1 MRPQKTYK
9 LFYLYSVIFLANR
22 APGSAKKHTEHCLEK
37 IMMSSSPSR
46 PTSGF
51 GAFCMAS
58 FLLSVAYG
66 STFLLA
72 LLVKSFGGNE
82 HDAGQV
88 IATAMFSTLVAVIG
102 SGHMMN
108 RWGAARC
115 VAFAAVCLACASL
128 GFALVKGLG
137 VALLLCGLLLGLGWG
152 IFYTLGPIMVAAM
165 IEPARRTH
173 CFALLSGSM
182 LTGIGSG
189 PIAGKLAGY
198 FGLPIQTAFFCAAT
212 TAILGGLY
220 FWHLG
225 TRDEVGVANR
235 QAVNI
240 SAASAVQVLRSR
252 SVFSIVMVGLGGA
265 IFGGLGS
272 FQTSY
277 AASLGLD
284 YSLFFLCFMGAAIA
298 CRLLIA
304 GWVVK
309 RNPFAASSVLTT
321 LMLLAVLGFGQW
333 VHDSLSYGAMAALL
347 GIGYG
352 LNYSVINGLAANE
365 APPGLTA
372 QALLLFSLAYFLGV
386 FGFPFVAGKLIADG
400 GVHGML
406 FSTGL
411 IAALVW
417 IISIGRWLSSLA
429 PASVRET

>member
-1 MRPQKTYK
+1 MTSFSTNRPN
-9 LFYLYSVIFLANR
+9 A
-22 APGSAKKHTEHCLEK
+22 
-37 IMMSSSPSR
+37 
-46 PTSGF
+46 GF

-88 IATAMFSTLVAVIG
+88 IATAMLSTLAAVIG

-115 VAFAAVCLACASL
+115 VAFAAGCLACASL
-128 GFALVKGLG
+128 GFALVQGMG
-137 VALLLCGLLLGLGWG
+137 FGLLLCGLVLGLGWG

-173 CFALLSGSM
+173 SFALLSGSM

-198 FGLPIQTAFFCAAT
+198 FGLPIQTAFFCAAA

-220 FWHLG
+220 FWRLG
-225 TRDEVGVANR
+225 TRDEAGGANR
-235 QAVNI
+235 HVIKI
-240 SAASAVQVLRSR
+240 SAASAVQVLRSKAL
-252 SVFSIVMVGLGGA
+252 FSILMVGLGGA

-309 RNPFAASSVLTT
+309 RNPFAASCVLST

-333 VHDSLSYGAMAALL
+333 VHDSLSYGVMAALL
-347 GIGYG
+347 GVGYG

-372 QALLLFSLAYFLGV
+372 QSLLLFSLAYFLGV
-386 FGFPFVAGKLIADG
+386 FGFPFVAGKLIVEG

-406 FSTGL
+406 LSIGL

-417 IISIGRWLSSLA
+417 VISTGRWLGSA
-429 PASVRET
+429 VQANVRGT

>member
-1 MRPQKTYK
+1 MT
-9 LFYLYSVIFLANR
+9 A
-22 APGSAKKHTEHCLEK
+22 
-37 IMMSSSPSR
+37 SSPSR
-46 PTSGF
+46 PDSGF
-51 GAFCMAS
+51 GAFCIAS

-88 IATAMFSTLVAVIG
+88 IATAMLSTLAAVIG
-102 SGHMMN
+102 SGHMMS

-115 VAFAAVCLACASL
+115 VAFGAACLACASL
-128 GFALVKGLG
+128 GFGLVQELG
-137 VALLLCGLLLGLGWG
+137 VALMLCGLVLGLGWG
-152 IFYTLGPIMVAAM
+152 IFYTLGPIMVAAR

-198 FGLPIQTAFFCAAT
+198 FYLPIQTAFFSAAA

-220 FWHLG
+220 FWRLG
-225 TRDEVGVANR
+225 GRDEAGVGNR
-235 QAVNI
+235 QIVKI
-240 SAASAVQVLRSR
+240 SAVSAVQVLRSKA
-252 SVFSIVMVGLGGA
+252 VFSILMVGLGGA

-309 RNPFAASSVLTT
+309 RNPFATSCVLST
-321 LMLLAVLGFGQW
+321 LMLLAVLGFSQW

-372 QALLLFSLAYFLGV
+372 QSLLLFSLSYFLGV
-386 FGFPFVAGKLIADG
+386 FGFPFVAGKLIVHG

-406 FSTGL
+406 FSVGL

-417 IISIGRWLSSLA
+417 IISIGRWLDYSALS
-429 PASVRET
+429 SVRGT

>member
-1 MRPQKTYK
+1 
-9 LFYLYSVIFLANR
+9 
-22 APGSAKKHTEHCLEK
+22 
-37 IMMSSSPSR
+37 MSFSSLSR
-46 PTSGF
+46 PASEF
-51 GAFCMAS
+51 GAFCTAS

-88 IATAMFSTLVAVIG
+88 IATAMLSTLAAVIG

-115 VAFAAVCLACASL
+115 VAFGAACLACASL
-128 GFALVKGLG
+128 GFALVQGLG
-137 VALLLCGLLLGLGWG
+137 TVLILCALLLGLGWG
-152 IFYTLGPIMVAAM
+152 VFYTLGPIMVTTM
-165 IEPARRTH
+165 VEPARRTH
-173 CFALLSGSM
+173 CFALQSGSM

-189 PIAGKLAGY
+189 PIVGKVASY
-198 FGLPIQTAFFCAAT
+198 FGLPIQTAFSCAAA

-220 FWHLG
+220 FWRMAS
-225 TRDEVGVANR
+225 RDEAGVANR
-235 QAVNI
+235 QIVKI
-240 SAASAVQVLRSR
+240 SAVSAVQVLRSKAT
-252 SVFSIVMVGLGGA
+252 FSILMVGLGGA

-284 YSLFFLCFMGAAIA
+284 YSLFFLCFMGVAIV

-309 RNPFAASSVLTT
+309 RNPLAASCVLST
-321 LMLLAVLGFGQW
+321 LMLLAVVGFGQC
-333 VHDSLSYGAMAALL
+333 VHDSLSYGVMAALL
-347 GIGYG
+347 GVGYG

-372 QALLLFSLAYFLGV
+372 QSLLLFSLSYFLGV
-386 FGFPFVAGKLIADG
+386 VGFPFVAGKLIVDG
-400 GVHGML
+400 GVQGML
-406 FSTGL
+406 FSVGL

-417 IISIGRWLSSLA
+417 VISIGRWLSYSALS
-429 PASVRET
+429 SVRGT